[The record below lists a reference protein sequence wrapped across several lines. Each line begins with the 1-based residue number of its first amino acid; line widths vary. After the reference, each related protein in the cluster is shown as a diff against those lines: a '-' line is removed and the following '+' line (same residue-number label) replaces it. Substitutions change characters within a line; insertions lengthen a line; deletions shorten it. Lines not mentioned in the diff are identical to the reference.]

1 MTEARSKRR
10 VLPLVFI
17 VKSFTKSLLI
27 KTMTAT
33 KYFVDNGRVQSLFM
47 CLEVSKLTKG
57 VNTANRASVRILVND
72 WIQIVQGIFHAVMSV
87 FHPF

>member
-27 KTMTAT
+27 K
-33 KYFVDNGRVQSLFM
+33 
-47 CLEVSKLTKG
+47 LEYHNFIHESKQMQVHDFRLKRF
-57 VNTANRASVRILVND
+57 NTRRHSRNPQQQR
-72 WIQIVQGIFHAVMSV
+72 GKEK
-87 FHPF
+87 